1 MTAVLCT
8 SAFALGSWIGNLA
21 GAHQAERTSLMF
33 GLGMN
38 NNGSGLVLASTTMA
52 DHPNVLL
59 TIVAYNLVQ
68 QIIAGIADHWV
79 ARRHAA
85 A

>member
-1 MTAVLCT
+1 
-8 SAFALGSWIGNLA
+8 
-21 GAHQAERTSLMF
+21 
-33 GLGMN
+33 MN

-68 QIIAGIADHWV
+68 QVVAGIADHLELRRR
-79 ARRHAA
+79 ARRAEPG
-85 A
+85 

>member
-1 MTAVLCT
+1 
-8 SAFALGSWIGNLA
+8 
-21 GAHQAERTSLMF
+21 MF

-68 QIIAGIADHWV
+68 QVVAGIADHLELRRR
-79 ARRHAA
+79 ARRAEPG
-85 A
+85 

>member
-1 MTAVLCT
+1 
-8 SAFALGSWIGNLA
+8 
-21 GAHQAERTSLMF
+21 MF

-68 QIIAGIADHWV
+68 QVVAGIADHWV
-79 ARRHAA
+79 ARRHADA
-85 A
+85 